1 MAQSRSRI
9 RDKDVSMSALSNS
22 NWNRRNVLQA
32 GLGLAA
38 AGGLAACGGNT
49 GRSSGG
55 SGDALTQYFHAY
67 GEGGTE
73 QALKKDPAA
82 DKKAQGSTK
91 RITGK
96 KFQAPPFPAPLT
108 QKAP

>member
-32 GLGLAA
+32 GMGLAA

-49 GRSSGG
+49 GRGSGG
-55 SGDALTQYFHAY
+55 SGDALTPYFHAY
-67 GEGGTE
+67 GEGGTG
-73 QALKKDPAA
+73 QGLKRHPAGHQKGGRENQP
-82 DKKAQGSTK
+82 D
-91 RITGK
+91 TGG
-96 KFQAPPFPAPLT
+96 QLQRPPFPGP
-108 QKAP
+108 